1 MGCSLQCLLLVQ
13 SMGSRRA
20 DFSNCGPQFSC
31 QHVESSH
38 TRDEYTSP
46 ALAGRWNA
54 TGMPGKSWLLNKWKI
69 LNITPNEINQN
80 YNYSEYTFLPIIL
93 VSTPLLGSI
102 FSCLSRTL
110 FQKFSLL
117 SPYLF
122 LSIYK
127 HVISPIFKRIPQ
139 IFETPLHIGTCHNFW
154 CRGNPKSESRL
165 LHMKKAGLACWEH
178 NSADCQHWLPGKW
191 VKAS

>member
-38 TRDEYTSP
+38 TRVEYMPP

-54 TGMPGKSWLLNKWKI
+54 TGMPGKSWLLNEWKI

-127 HVISPIFKRIPQ
+127 HVISPIFK
-139 IFETPLHIGTCHNFW
+139 
-154 CRGNPKSESRL
+154 KSLKYLRNLCTLELAITFGAMGIQKVSPGFYIWRRL
-165 LHMKKAGLACWEH
+165 
-178 NSADCQHWLPGKW
+178 D
-191 VKAS
+191 